1 MDIFDRERFDRVL
14 REAAQYRA
22 LRDIFQSGELERAAD
37 KLLAM
42 SARERKEAA
51 E

>member
-1 MDIFDRERFDRVL
+1 MDILERERFDRVL
-14 REAAQYRA
+14 REAAQYRV

-42 SARERKEAA
+42 GTRERKESAA
-51 E
+51 